1 MKISA
6 VIPAYN
12 SAKFIKAAVASIEA
26 QTEPVAEIIIVDD
39 GSTDATEAVV
49 RSLPGN
55 IVYYKQANQGPSAAR
70 NKGIEL
76 AKGDWIAFLDADDQ
90 WTENKIAL
98 QKTILEK
105 YPELV
110 LVAGDMAEIDN
121 DDDIIT
127 QSVLAKHGMLED
139 FRKLAGQAIPNALAR
154 LVTKNFIPTGTV
166 LAKRDILIAA
176 GGFNSAIRF
185 GEDLEL
191 WAKIATHH
199 PISCLPLCLMLRR
212 QHGNNATSANESMLL
227 DLTKVMESVRA
238 FSQQQLKRQGL
249 DPNQLVSDAFWTL
262 GYWYF
267 VNNQANLARKAFI
280 SSLKQQLTSRS
291 VAYLIA
297 STLPPFLV
305 AQLRK
310 FKQIIG

>member
-12 SAKFIKAAVASIEA
+12 SAKFISAAVASIQA
-26 QTEPVAEIIIVDD
+26 QTEPVAEIIIIDD
-39 GSTDATEAVV
+39 GSTDETAAVV
-49 RSLPGN
+49 AALPGN
-55 IVYYKQANQGPSAAR
+55 VIYYKQINQGPSIAR

-76 AKGDWIAFLDADDQ
+76 AAGDWIAFLDADDQ
-90 WTENKIAL
+90 WTEHKIAL
-98 QKTILEK
+98 QKAILEK

-121 DDDIIT
+121 NDKIIT
-127 QSVLAKHGMLED
+127 ESMLAKHGMLD
-139 FRKLAGQAIPNALAR
+139 SFRELAGQAIPKALAG

-176 GGFNSAIRF
+176 GGFNADIRF

-191 WAKIATHH
+191 WAKIATNH

-227 DLTKVMESVRA
+227 DLTKVMQSIKTH
-238 FSQQQLKRQGL
+238 SGHQLKHQGL
-249 DPNQLVSDAFWTL
+249 EPNRLVADAFWNL

-267 VNNQANLARKAFI
+267 TSCKYNLARNAFI
-280 SSLKQQLTSRS
+280 SSLKQQLTWHAF
-291 VAYLIA
+291 AYLIA
-297 STLPPFLV
+297 SSLPHSFV
-305 AQLRK
+305 VQIRE
-310 FKQIIG
+310 FKQRIS

>member
-12 SAKFIKAAVASIEA
+12 SAKFIKAAIASIEA

-49 RSLPGN
+49 HSLPGN

-70 NKGIEL
+70 NKGMEL
-76 AKGDWIAFLDADDQ
+76 ATGDWIAFLDADDQ

-110 LVAGDMAEIDN
+110 LVAGDMTEIDN

-127 QSVLAKHGMLED
+127 ESVLAKHGMLED
-139 FRKLAGQAIPNALAR
+139 FRELAGQAIPNALAR

-199 PISCLPLCLMLRR
+199 PISCLSLCLMLRR

-249 DPNQLVSDAFWTL
+249 DPNQLVSDAFWNL

-297 STLPPFLV
+297 STLPSFLV